1 MNRMRRC
8 LRHGAGTLLL
18 AALAG
23 CALPGKPSS
32 SFVNSRVENAYI
44 PLYGLDLHLHRIQQ
58 AAAVMIAPNLAVTNL
73 HNYLL
78 IPKEKIVVRSRDF
91 DLLFF
96 RTDRALAPEF
106 ARPHVG
112 QRVIAYG
119 QHGPFG
125 LTERRE
131 AEGVIREIDAQLPPE
146 CTECGP
152 QVVIGYDADAG
163 TGFSGGPVVDAAS
176 GALVGVTVAFEKGKG
191 KDGGTRMY
199 AYDVDLV
206 LAEMQR
212 LLDAAAR

>member
-1 MNRMRRC
+1 
-8 LRHGAGTLLL
+8 LLL
-18 AALAG
+18 LALAG
-23 CALPGKPSS
+23 CALPGKSS
-32 SFVNSRVENAYI
+32 STFVNAQVESAYI
-44 PLYGLDLHLHRIQQ
+44 PLYRFDLQRIQQ

-78 IPKEKIVVRSRDF
+78 IPKEQIVVRSRDF

-96 RTDRALAPEF
+96 RIDRAVAPEI

-112 QRVIAYG
+112 EKVIAYG

-146 CTECGP
+146 CPECAR

-176 GALVGVTVAFEKGKG
+176 GALVGVTVAFERGKG
-191 KDGGTRMY
+191 EDGGTRMY

-206 LAEMQR
+206 IAEMRR
-212 LLDAAAR
+212 LLEAAAR